1 MVFLTIGEVADRIG
15 VTLQTLRN
23 WDKSGQFTPHH
34 RTRGNQRVY
43 SEEQVEDY
51 LNGNYEE
58 VDRNV

>member
-15 VTLQTLRN
+15 VTIQILRN
-23 WDKSGQFTPHH
+23 WDKSGQFTAHH

-51 LNGNYEE
+51 LSDNYEE